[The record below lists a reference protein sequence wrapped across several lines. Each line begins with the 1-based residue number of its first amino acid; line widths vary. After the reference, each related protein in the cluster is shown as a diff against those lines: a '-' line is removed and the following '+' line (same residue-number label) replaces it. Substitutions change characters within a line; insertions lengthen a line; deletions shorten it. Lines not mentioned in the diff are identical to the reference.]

1 MKIIVTSHPKKRE
14 ALKIKEDI
22 KKYLVEY
29 GHEVVSSSKSADLVI
44 GLGGDGFTA
53 RLVAELSPRK
63 IPSLVINAGDVGFL
77 TVGNTS
83 NWMEVLEKINTKQ
96 YKIEERIGLELLY
109 NGKRIG
115 PIANDI
121 YLRHSKS
128 VAHFKIK
135 LNGNILHK
143 DLVADGITVSTPTGS
158 TGYNTSNGG
167 PIVQPGVE
175 CMLLG
180 YISPMSLNT
189 RPIVAGSDSLIS
201 IEATKSKKPGY
212 VSVVADGKDLGRLNE
227 RKKIT
232 VRKHRTKLLFAV
244 LDYHDFYRALQDKK
258 GLMR

>member
-14 ALKIKEDI
+14 ALTIRKKII
-22 KKYLVEY
+22 NYLIEN
-29 GHEVVSSSKSADLVI
+29 GHEVVAKRGSADMAI

-63 IPSLVINAGDVGFL
+63 IASLVINAGDVGFL
-77 TVGNTS
+77 TVGNVS
-83 NWMEVLEKINTKQ
+83 NWMEVLEKINTEQ
-96 YKIEERIGLELLY
+96 YKIEKRIGLELLY

-115 PIANDI
+115 PIANDV

-175 CMLLG
+175 CILLG

-189 RPIVAGSDSLIS
+189 RPIVTSSDSRIS
-201 IEATKSKKPGY
+201 IEVTKSKKPGY

-227 RKKIT
+227 GKKLT
-232 VRKHRTKLLFAV
+232 VRKHHTKLLFAV